1 MKFEFEVGEKE
12 KHTVSFRFNKFWGG
26 LKIKV
31 DDRTRI
37 SDFRMFSMDLVET
50 YRFSVGVQE
59 RYEVRIEKIRP
70 QFFAGFRSND
80 YKVYLN
86 EMLYKSYKD

>member
-1 MKFEFEVGEKE
+1 MKFEFEVGAKE

-31 DDRTRI
+31 DGETKV
-37 SDFRMFSMDLVET
+37 SDFRMYSPGLVET
-50 YRFSVGVQE
+50 YRLIVGVQE
-59 RYEVRIEKIRP
+59 SYEVRIDKIRP
-70 QFFAGFRSND
+70 QFFAGFRSNE

-86 EMLYKSYKD
+86 DMLYKSYKD